1 MGINNHEEIY
11 IIIYCFIL
19 LILNIDYIRDY
30 NNIKEGLKDLSSDVE
45 LLVNPHGISWM
56 FFVLIFNFFRRWLI
70 YLLALFITGNVV
82 VLIISCVLVV
92 ADLYD
97 RLFNNTLAKL
107 KKSKIRLFL
116 TVVDTVYILFF
127 VIYLI
132 L

>member
-1 MGINNHEEIY
+1 
-11 IIIYCFIL
+11 
-19 LILNIDYIRDY
+19 
-30 NNIKEGLKDLSSDVE
+30 
-45 LLVNPHGISWM
+45 M

-70 YLLALFITGNVV
+70 YLFALFITGNVV
-82 VLIISCVLVV
+82 VLIISCVLFV

-97 RLFNNTLAKL
+97 RLFNNSLAKL

-116 TVVDTVYILFF
+116 SVVDTVYILFF

>member
-1 MGINNHEEIY
+1 M
-11 IIIYCFIL
+11 IL
-19 LILNIDYIRDY
+19 
-30 NNIKEGLKDLSSDVE
+30 KKDSRILSSDVE

-82 VLIISCVLVV
+82 VLIISSVLFV

-97 RLFNNTLAKL
+97 RLFNNTLAKF

-116 TVVDTVYILFF
+116 SVVDTVYILFF